1 MRKINKQDEG
11 RSKNIFY
18 TTHEAAQICN
28 VTNTTIIQWLKKK
41 NLDDKIM
48 RTVGG
53 HRRIPEGI
61 LKLFMNSYNNNDDLE
76 LTEKSIEEYKKEAK
90 STINNINKEIKI
102 ENEEKDM
109 TKVTTNRSQ
118 NNTNKIED
126 KTPTIEK
133 MTKKY
138 SDTKKK
144 VVSKK
149 TSKKNTNK

>member
-11 RSKNIFY
+11 RSRNIFY

-28 VTNTTIIQWLKKK
+28 VTNTTIIQWLKKRQ
-41 NLDDKIM
+41 LDDKIM

-53 HRRIPEGI
+53 HRRIPDGI
-61 LKLFMNSYNNNDDLE
+61 LKLFMNSYNGNNNYSE
-76 LTEKSIEEYKKEAK
+76 SATN
-90 STINNINKEIKI
+90 NNINKEIKI
-102 ENEEKDM
+102 ENEENDM
-109 TKVTTNRSQ
+109 IKVTTNKSQ

-126 KTPTIEK
+126 KTPTITK

-144 VVSKK
+144 TVSKK
-149 TSKKNTNK
+149 IIKKNTNK